1 MSDYVIKYS
10 RGEEVKYISHLDFV
24 RFIHRLIRRCD
35 LPMAFS
41 QGFNPHP
48 IMTVALPLSVGVTA
62 DGELMKISFE
72 RDFEPE
78 FIKDTLNSAFPKGF
92 KITKIQKTEGK
103 EIDFA
108 KINAASYIVKCEMAE
123 DTDIDIQKFLENPE
137 IKVMKKSKSGVKE
150 ADIKPHIHSLEI
162 VQRQGNILTFAMTVD
177 AGNIYNLKP
186 DTVIEAMQKYTDGF
200 EPVYFS
206 VRRTALLSDGTELF

>member
-1 MSDYVIKYS
+1 MSDYVIKYM

-72 RDFEPE
+72 GDFEPE
-78 FIKDTLNSAFPKGF
+78 FIKDTINNAFPKGF
-92 KITKIQKTEGK
+92 KITKIKKTEGK
-103 EIDFA
+103 EIDFS
-108 KINAASYIVKCEMAE
+108 KINAASYIVKCE
-123 DTDIDIQKFLENPE
+123 TSQNIDIQKFLQNPE

-162 VQRQGNILTFAMTVD
+162 IQRETDTITFAITLD

-186 DTVIEAMQKYTDGF
+186 DTVIDAMQKYTDGF
-200 EPVYFS
+200 ETAFFS
-206 VRRTALLSDGTELF
+206 VRRTALLADGKELF